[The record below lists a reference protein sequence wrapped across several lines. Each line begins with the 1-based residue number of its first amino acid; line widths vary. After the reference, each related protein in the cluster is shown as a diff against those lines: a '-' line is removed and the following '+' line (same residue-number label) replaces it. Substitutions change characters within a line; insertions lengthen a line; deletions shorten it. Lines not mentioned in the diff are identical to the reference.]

1 MKFADLKFKKFIKD
15 AVSELG
21 FVNTTNVQE
30 LVFNKLKS
38 NTNIIVQS
46 ATGSGK
52 THAFL
57 LPIFDKID
65 VESKTVQAVIIAPTR
80 ELATQ
85 LFNVAS
91 QIAEFGNIDVRLY
104 IGGASRDNEIRRLN
118 LSQPQVVIGTIGR
131 IYDLAVQANAL
142 KIYSAK
148 DLVIDEADMVFE
160 EKAII
165 EVDKVLGLIVGNPK
179 FWLFSAT
186 LTKGLRQFINKYLS
200 GTDEIIIEEKE
211 LTKSSI
217 EHCFIPCKAK
227 QKEEVLLKLID
238 LINPYLLLIFVN
250 TKEKVIELSKHLASN
265 DIKVA
270 TLHGDLDDRTRRQT
284 LKRIQEMKYQYI
296 VASDIASRG
305 IDIQG
310 VSHVINF
317 DLPKD
322 TEFYIHRTGRTAR
335 YDQTGI
341 AFALYDYD
349 DEKYVEFLRKKG
361 LNVKFKKI
369 VNGELVPTKLEKAV
383 GTQKLKEKTDAIHA
397 KHPLPKKVKPG
408 YKKKRMEVIK
418 KEIKKIER
426 ERIEEIY
433 RKKSRNE
440 NRKSR

>member
-1 MKFADLKFKKFIKD
+1 MKFTELKFKPFIEE
-15 AVSELG
+15 ALNELN
-21 FVNTTNVQE
+21 FVETTSVQE
-30 LVFNKLKS
+30 LVFKKLKS

-57 LPIFDKID
+57 LPIFNRID
-65 VESKTVQAVIIAPTR
+65 VNSKNVQVVIIAPTR

-85 LFNVAS
+85 LFNIAS
-91 QIAEFGNIDVRLY
+91 QIAKYADIDVRLY
-104 IGGASRDNEIRRLN
+104 IGGSSRDNEIRRLN
-118 LSQPQVVIGTIGR
+118 ISQPQIVIGTIGR
-131 IYDLAVQANAL
+131 IHDLAVQANAL
-142 KIYSAK
+142 KIYSAL

-160 EKAII
+160 EKAIV
-165 EVDKVLGLIVGNPK
+165 EVDKVLSIIVGNPK

-227 QKEEVLLKLID
+227 QKEDVLLNIID
-238 LINPYLLLIFVN
+238 IINPYLLLIFVN
-250 TKEKVIELSKHLASN
+250 TKEKVIELSKFLANN

-270 TLHGDLDDRTRRQT
+270 TIHGDLDDRTRRQT
-284 LKRIQEMKYQYI
+284 LKRIQDMQYRYI

-369 VNGELVPTKLEKAV
+369 VNGEFVPTKLEKAI
-383 GTQKLKEKTDAIHA
+383 GTQKLKEKTDAVHA

>member
-1 MKFADLKFKKFIKD
+1 MKFTDLKFKPFIQESLD
-15 AVSELG
+15 ELG
-21 FVNTTNVQE
+21 FVETTPVQE
-30 LVFNKLKS
+30 LVFKQLKS

-57 LPIFDKID
+57 LPIFDRID
-65 VESKTVQAVIIAPTR
+65 INSKTVQTVIIAPTR

-91 QIAEFGNIDVRLY
+91 QIAKFGDIDVRLY
-104 IGGASRDNEIRRLN
+104 IGGSSRENEIRRLN
-118 LSQPQVVIGTIGR
+118 LSQPQIVIGTIGR

-160 EKAII
+160 EKAIV
-165 EVDKVLGLIVGNPK
+165 EVDKVLSIIVGNPK

-227 QKEEVLLKLID
+227 QKEDVLLNLIEM
-238 LINPYLLLIFVN
+238 INPYLLLIFVN
-250 TKEKVIELSKHLASN
+250 TKEKVIELSKFLANN

-284 LKRIQEMKYQYI
+284 LKRIQDMQYRYI

-349 DEKYVEFLRKKG
+349 DEHYVEFLRKKG

-369 VNGELVPTKLEKAV
+369 VNGELVPTKLEKAI
-383 GTQKLKEKTDAIHA
+383 GTQKLKEKTDAVHA

>member
-1 MKFADLKFKKFIKD
+1 MKFTELKFKPFIEE
-15 AVSELG
+15 ALNELN
-21 FVNTTNVQE
+21 FVETTSVQE
-30 LVFNKLKS
+30 LVFKKLKS

-57 LPIFDKID
+57 LPIFNRID
-65 VESKTVQAVIIAPTR
+65 VNSKNVQAVIIAPTR

-91 QIAEFGNIDVRLY
+91 QIAKYADIDVRLY
-104 IGGASRDNEIRRLN
+104 IGGSSRDNEIRRLN
-118 LSQPQVVIGTIGR
+118 ISQPQIVIGTIGR
-131 IYDLAVQANAL
+131 IHDLAVQANAL
-142 KIYSAK
+142 KIYSAV

-160 EKAII
+160 EKAIV
-165 EVDKVLGLIVGNPK
+165 EVDKVLSIIVGNPK

-227 QKEEVLLKLID
+227 QKEDVLLNIID
-238 LINPYLLLIFVN
+238 IINPYLLLIFVN
-250 TKEKVIELSKHLASN
+250 TKEKVIELSKFLAN
-265 DIKVA
+265 NNIKVA
-270 TLHGDLDDRTRRQT
+270 TIHGDLDDRTRRQT
-284 LKRIQEMKYQYI
+284 LKRIQDMQYRYI

-369 VNGELVPTKLEKAV
+369 VNGEFVPTKLEKAI
-383 GTQKLKEKTDAIHA
+383 GTQKLKEKTDAVHA

>member
-1 MKFADLKFKKFIKD
+1 MKFTELKFKPFIEE
-15 AVSELG
+15 ALNELN
-21 FVNTTNVQE
+21 FVETTSVQE
-30 LVFNKLKS
+30 LVFKKLKS

-57 LPIFDKID
+57 LPIFNRID
-65 VESKTVQAVIIAPTR
+65 VNSKNVQAVIIAPTR

-91 QIAEFGNIDVRLY
+91 QIAKYADIDVRLY
-104 IGGASRDNEIRRLN
+104 IGGSSRDNEIRRLN
-118 LSQPQVVIGTIGR
+118 ISQPQIVIGTIGR
-131 IYDLAVQANAL
+131 IHDLAVQANAL
-142 KIYSAK
+142 KIYSAL

-160 EKAII
+160 EKAIV
-165 EVDKVLGLIVGNPK
+165 EVDKVLSIIVGNPK

-227 QKEEVLLKLID
+227 QKEDVLLNIID
-238 LINPYLLLIFVN
+238 IINPYLLLIFVN
-250 TKEKVIELSKHLASN
+250 TKEKVIELSKFLANN

-270 TLHGDLDDRTRRQT
+270 TIHGDLDDRTRRQT
-284 LKRIQEMKYQYI
+284 LKRIQDMQYRYI

-369 VNGELVPTKLEKAV
+369 VNGEFVPTKLEKAI
-383 GTQKLKEKTDAIHA
+383 GTQKLKEKTDAVHA

>member
-1 MKFADLKFKKFIKD
+1 MHFTELKFKPFIQD
-15 AVSELG
+15 ALNELG
-21 FVNTTNVQE
+21 FIETTPVQE
-30 LVFNKLKS
+30 LVFKKLKS

-57 LPIFDKID
+57 LPIFDRID
-65 VESKTVQAVIIAPTR
+65 INSKTVQAVIIAPTR

-91 QIAEFGNIDVRLY
+91 QIAKFADVDVRLY
-104 IGGASRDNEIRRLN
+104 IGGSSRDNEIRRLN
-118 LSQPQVVIGTIGR
+118 LSQPQIVIGTIGR
-131 IYDLAVQANAL
+131 IHDLAVQANAL
-142 KIYSAK
+142 KIYSAN

-160 EKAII
+160 EKAIV
-165 EVDKVLGLIVGNPK
+165 EVDKVLSIIVGNPK

-227 QKEEVLLKLID
+227 QKEEVLLSLID
-238 LINPYLLLIFVN
+238 MINPYLLLIFVN
-250 TKEKVIELSKHLASN
+250 TKEKVIELSKFLANN
-265 DIKVA
+265 DVKVA

-284 LKRIQEMKYQYI
+284 LKRIQDMQYRYI

-369 VNGELVPTKLEKAV
+369 VNGELVPTKLEKAI
-383 GTQKLKEKTDAIHA
+383 GTQKLKEKTDAVHA

-408 YKKKRMEVIK
+408 YKKKRMEAIK

>member
-1 MKFADLKFKKFIKD
+1 MKFTELKFKPFIEE
-15 AVSELG
+15 ALNELN
-21 FVNTTNVQE
+21 FVETTSVQE
-30 LVFNKLKS
+30 LVFKKLKS

-57 LPIFDKID
+57 LPIFNRID
-65 VESKTVQAVIIAPTR
+65 VNSKNVQAVIIAPTR

-91 QIAEFGNIDVRLY
+91 QIAKYADIDVRLY
-104 IGGASRDNEIRRLN
+104 IGGSSRDNEIRRLN
-118 LSQPQVVIGTIGR
+118 ISQPQIVIGTIGR
-131 IYDLAVQANAL
+131 IHDLAVQANAL
-142 KIYSAK
+142 KIYSAL

-160 EKAII
+160 EKAIV
-165 EVDKVLGLIVGNPK
+165 EVDKVLSIIVGNPK

-200 GTDEIIIEEKE
+200 GTDEIIMEEKE
-211 LTKSSI
+211 LTKSAI

-227 QKEEVLLKLID
+227 QKEDVLLNIID
-238 LINPYLLLIFVN
+238 IINPYLLLIFVN
-250 TKEKVIELSKHLASN
+250 TKEKVIELSKFLANN

-270 TLHGDLDDRTRRQT
+270 TIHGDLDDRTRRQT
-284 LKRIQEMKYQYI
+284 LKRIQDMQYRYI

-369 VNGELVPTKLEKAV
+369 VNGEFVPTKLEKAI
-383 GTQKLKEKTDAIHA
+383 GTQKLKEKTDAVHA

>member
-1 MKFADLKFKKFIKD
+1 MKFTELKFKPFIEE
-15 AVSELG
+15 ALNELN
-21 FVNTTNVQE
+21 FVETTSVQE
-30 LVFNKLKS
+30 LVFKKLKS

-57 LPIFDKID
+57 LPIFNRID
-65 VESKTVQAVIIAPTR
+65 VNSKNVQAVIIAPTR

-91 QIAEFGNIDVRLY
+91 QIAKYADIDVRLY
-104 IGGASRDNEIRRLN
+104 IGGSSRDNEIRRLN
-118 LSQPQVVIGTIGR
+118 ISQPQIVIGTIGR
-131 IYDLAVQANAL
+131 IHDLAVQANAL
-142 KIYSAK
+142 KIYSAL

-160 EKAII
+160 EKAIV
-165 EVDKVLGLIVGNPK
+165 EVDKVLSIIVGNPK

-227 QKEEVLLKLID
+227 QKEDVLLNIID
-238 LINPYLLLIFVN
+238 IINPYLLLIFVN
-250 TKEKVIELSKHLASN
+250 TKEKVIELSKFLANN

-270 TLHGDLDDRTRRQT
+270 TIHGDLDDRTRRQT
-284 LKRIQEMKYQYI
+284 LKRIQDMQYRYI
-296 VASDIASRG
+296 IASDIASRG

-369 VNGELVPTKLEKAV
+369 VNGEFVPTKLEKAI
-383 GTQKLKEKTDAIHA
+383 GTQKLKEKTDAVHA

>member
-1 MKFADLKFKKFIKD
+1 MKFKELQFKPFIKD
-15 AVSELG
+15 ALNELE
-21 FVNTTNVQE
+21 FVETTPVQE
-30 LVFNKLKS
+30 LVFKKLKS

-57 LPIFDKID
+57 LPIFDRID
-65 VESKTVQAVIIAPTR
+65 VNSKTVQAVIIAPTR

-85 LFNVAS
+85 LYNVAS
-91 QIAEFGNIDVRLY
+91 QVAKFADIDVRLY

-118 LSQPQVVIGTIGR
+118 LSQPQIVIGTIGR
-131 IYDLAVQANAL
+131 IHDLAVQANAL
-142 KIYSAK
+142 KIYSAN

-165 EVDKVLGLIVGNPK
+165 EVDKVLSIIIGNPK

-227 QKEEVLLKLID
+227 QKEDVLLNLINM
-238 LINPYLLLIFVN
+238 INPYLLLIFVN
-250 TKEKVIELSKHLASN
+250 TKEKVIELSKFLANN

-284 LKRIQEMKYQYI
+284 LKRIQDMQYRYI

-322 TEFYIHRTGRTAR
+322 TEWYIHRTGRTAR

-369 VNGELVPTKLEKAV
+369 VNNEFVPTKLEKAI
-383 GTQKLKEKTDAIHA
+383 GTQKLKEKTDAVHA

-408 YKKKRMEVIK
+408 YKKKRMETIK

>member
-1 MKFADLKFKKFIKD
+1 MKFSELKFKPFIND
-15 AVSELG
+15 ALSELG
-21 FVNTTNVQE
+21 FVETTNVQE
-30 LVFNKLKS
+30 LVFKKLKS
-38 NTNIIVQS
+38 NTNVIVQS

-65 VESKTVQAVIIAPTR
+65 ISSKTIQTVIIAPTR

-91 QIAEFGNIDVRLY
+91 QIAAFADIDVRLY

-118 LSQPQVVIGTIGR
+118 ISQPQIVIGTIGR
-131 IYDLAVQANAL
+131 IHDLAVQANAL

-165 EVDKVLGLIVGNPK
+165 EVDKVLRIIVGNPK

-227 QKEEVLLKLID
+227 QKEEVLLNLID
-238 LINPYLLLIFVN
+238 IINPYLLLIFVN
-250 TKEKVIELSKHLASN
+250 TKERVIELSKHLADN
-265 DIKVA
+265 NVKVA
-270 TLHGDLDDRTRRQT
+270 TLHGDLDDRSRRQT
-284 LKRIQEMKYQYI
+284 LKRIQDMQYQYI

-305 IDIQG
+305 INIPG

-369 VNGELVPTKLEKAV
+369 LNNELVPTKLEKAI
-383 GTQKLKEKTDAIHA
+383 GTQKLKEKTDAVHA

>member
-1 MKFADLKFKKFIKD
+1 MKFTELKFKPFIEE
-15 AVSELG
+15 ALNELN
-21 FVNTTNVQE
+21 FVETTSVQE
-30 LVFNKLKS
+30 LVFKKLKS

-57 LPIFDKID
+57 LPIFNRID
-65 VESKTVQAVIIAPTR
+65 VNSKNVQAVIIAPTR

-91 QIAEFGNIDVRLY
+91 QIAKYGDIDVRLY
-104 IGGASRDNEIRRLN
+104 IGGSSRDNEIRRLN
-118 LSQPQVVIGTIGR
+118 ISQPQIVIGTIGR
-131 IYDLAVQANAL
+131 IHDLAVQANAL
-142 KIYSAK
+142 KIYSAL

-160 EKAII
+160 EKAIV
-165 EVDKVLGLIVGNPK
+165 EVDKVLSIIVGNPK

-227 QKEEVLLKLID
+227 QKEDVLLNIID
-238 LINPYLLLIFVN
+238 IINPYLLLIFVN
-250 TKEKVIELSKHLASN
+250 TKEKVIELSKFLANN

-270 TLHGDLDDRTRRQT
+270 TIHGDLDDRTRRQT
-284 LKRIQEMKYQYI
+284 LKRIQDMQYRYI

-369 VNGELVPTKLEKAV
+369 VNGEFVPTKLEKAI
-383 GTQKLKEKTDAIHA
+383 GTQKLKEKTDAVHA

>member
-1 MKFADLKFKKFIKD
+1 MKFTELKFKPFIEE
-15 AVSELG
+15 ALNELN
-21 FVNTTNVQE
+21 FVETTSVQE
-30 LVFNKLKS
+30 LVFKKLKS

-57 LPIFDKID
+57 LPIFNRID
-65 VESKTVQAVIIAPTR
+65 VNSKNVQAVIIAPTR

-85 LFNVAS
+85 LFNIAS
-91 QIAEFGNIDVRLY
+91 QIAKYADIDVRLY
-104 IGGASRDNEIRRLN
+104 IGGSSRDNEIRRLN
-118 LSQPQVVIGTIGR
+118 ISQPQIVIGTIGR
-131 IYDLAVQANAL
+131 IHDLAVQANAL
-142 KIYSAK
+142 KIYSAL

-160 EKAII
+160 EKAIV
-165 EVDKVLGLIVGNPK
+165 EVDKVLSIIVGNPK

-227 QKEEVLLKLID
+227 QKEDVLLNIID
-238 LINPYLLLIFVN
+238 IINPYLLLIFVN
-250 TKEKVIELSKHLASN
+250 TKEKVIELSKFLANN

-270 TLHGDLDDRTRRQT
+270 TIHGDLDDRTRRQT
-284 LKRIQEMKYQYI
+284 LKRIQDMQYRYI

-369 VNGELVPTKLEKAV
+369 VNGEFVPTKLEKAI
-383 GTQKLKEKTDAIHA
+383 GTQKLKEKTDAVHA

>member
-1 MKFADLKFKKFIKD
+1 MKFSELKFKPFIYD
-15 AVSELG
+15 ALAELG
-21 FVNTTNVQE
+21 FVETTKVQE
-30 LVFNKLKS
+30 LVFNKLKI
-38 NTNIIVQS
+38 NNNIIVQS

-65 VESKTVQAVIIAPTR
+65 LSSKTVQTVIIAPTR

-85 LFNVAS
+85 LYNVAY
-91 QIAEFGNIDVRLY
+91 QIAKFQDIDVRLY

-118 LSQPQVVIGTIGR
+118 ISQPQIVIGTIGR
-131 IYDLAVQANAL
+131 IHDLAVQANAL

-160 EKAII
+160 EKAIV
-165 EVDKVLGLIVGNPK
+165 EVDKVLSIIVGNPK

-200 GTDEIIIEEKE
+200 GTEEVIIEEKE

-227 QKEEVLLKLID
+227 QKEEVLLKLIEI
-238 LINPYLLLIFVN
+238 INPYLLLIFVN
-250 TKEKVIELSKHLASN
+250 TKERVIELSKYLADN
-265 DIKVA
+265 NIKVA
-270 TLHGDLDDRTRRQT
+270 TLHGDLDDRSRRQT
-284 LKRIQEMKYQYI
+284 LKRIQDMQYQYI

-335 YDQTGI
+335 YDQTGT

-369 VNGELVPTKLEKAV
+369 VNDEFVPTKIEKAV
-383 GTQKLKEKTDAIHA
+383 GTQKLKEKTDAVHA

>member
-1 MKFADLKFKKFIKD
+1 MKFTELKFKPFIEEALK
-15 AVSELG
+15 ELN
-21 FVNTTNVQE
+21 FVEATSVQE
-30 LVFNKLKS
+30 LVFKKLNS

-57 LPIFDKID
+57 LPIFNKID
-65 VESKTVQAVIIAPTR
+65 VNSKTVQAVIIAPTR

-91 QIAEFGNIDVRLY
+91 QIAQFAEIDVRLY
-104 IGGASRDNEIRRLN
+104 IGGSSRDNEIRRLN
-118 LSQPQVVIGTIGR
+118 ISQPQIVIGTIGR
-131 IYDLAVQANAL
+131 IHDLAVQANAL
-142 KIYSAK
+142 KIYSAQ

-160 EKAII
+160 EKAIV
-165 EVDKVLGLIVGNPK
+165 EVDKVLSIIVGNPK

-227 QKEEVLLKLID
+227 QKEEVLLNLIEI
-238 LINPYLLLIFVN
+238 INPYLLLIFVN
-250 TKEKVIELSKHLASN
+250 TKEKVIELSKFLANN

-270 TLHGDLDDRTRRQT
+270 TIHGDLDDRTRRQT
-284 LKRIQEMKYQYI
+284 LKRIQDMQYRYI

-369 VNGELVPTKLEKAV
+369 VNGEFVPTKLEKAI
-383 GTQKLKEKTDAIHA
+383 GTQKLKEKTDAVHA

-440 NRKSR
+440 YRKSR

>member
-1 MKFADLKFKKFIKD
+1 MKFTELKFKPFIEE
-15 AVSELG
+15 ALNELN
-21 FVNTTNVQE
+21 FVETTSVQE
-30 LVFNKLKS
+30 LVFKKLKS
-38 NTNIIVQS
+38 ITNIIVQS

-57 LPIFDKID
+57 LPIFNRID
-65 VESKTVQAVIIAPTR
+65 VNSKNVQAVIIAPTR

-91 QIAEFGNIDVRLY
+91 QIAKYADIDVRLY
-104 IGGASRDNEIRRLN
+104 IGGSSRDNEIRRLN
-118 LSQPQVVIGTIGR
+118 ISQPQIVIGTIGR
-131 IYDLAVQANAL
+131 IHDLAVQANAL
-142 KIYSAK
+142 KIYSAL

-160 EKAII
+160 EKAIV
-165 EVDKVLGLIVGNPK
+165 EVDKVLSIIVGNPK

-227 QKEEVLLKLID
+227 QKEDVLLNIID
-238 LINPYLLLIFVN
+238 IINPYLLLIFVN
-250 TKEKVIELSKHLASN
+250 TKEKVIELSKFLANN

-270 TLHGDLDDRTRRQT
+270 TIHGDLDDRTRRQT
-284 LKRIQEMKYQYI
+284 LKRIQDMQYRYI

-369 VNGELVPTKLEKAV
+369 VNGEFVPTKLEKAI
-383 GTQKLKEKTDAIHA
+383 GTQKLKEKTDAVHA

>member
-1 MKFADLKFKKFIKD
+1 MKFKELQFKQFIKD
-15 AVSELG
+15 ALNELE
-21 FVNTTNVQE
+21 FVETTPVQE
-30 LVFNKLKS
+30 LVFKKLKS

-57 LPIFDKID
+57 LPIFDRID
-65 VESKTVQAVIIAPTR
+65 VNSKTVQAVIIAPTR

-85 LFNVAS
+85 LYNVAS
-91 QIAEFGNIDVRLY
+91 QVAKFANIDVRLY
-104 IGGASRDNEIRRLN
+104 IGGASRNNEIRRLN
-118 LSQPQVVIGTIGR
+118 LSQPQIVIGTIGR
-131 IYDLAVQANAL
+131 IHDLAVQANAL
-142 KIYSAK
+142 KIYSAN

-165 EVDKVLGLIVGNPK
+165 EVDKVLSIIIGNPK

-227 QKEEVLLKLID
+227 QKEDVLLNLINI
-238 LINPYLLLIFVN
+238 INPYLLLIFVN
-250 TKEKVIELSKHLASN
+250 TKEKVIELSKFLANN

-284 LKRIQEMKYQYI
+284 LKRIQDMQYRYI

-322 TEFYIHRTGRTAR
+322 TEWYIHRTGRTAR

-369 VNGELVPTKLEKAV
+369 VNNEFVPTKLEKAI
-383 GTQKLKEKTDAIHA
+383 GTQKLKEKTDAVHA

-408 YKKKRMEVIK
+408 YKKKRMETIK

-433 RKKSRNE
+433 RKKNRNE

>member
-1 MKFADLKFKKFIKD
+1 MKFKELQFKPFIKD
-15 AVSELG
+15 ALNELE
-21 FVNTTNVQE
+21 FVETTPVQE
-30 LVFNKLKS
+30 LVFKKLKS

-57 LPIFDKID
+57 LPIFDRID
-65 VESKTVQAVIIAPTR
+65 VNSKTVQAVIIAPTR

-85 LFNVAS
+85 LYNVAS
-91 QIAEFGNIDVRLY
+91 QVAKFADIDVRLY

-118 LSQPQVVIGTIGR
+118 LSQPQIVIGTIGR
-131 IYDLAVQANAL
+131 IHDLAVQANAL
-142 KIYSAK
+142 KIYSAN

-165 EVDKVLGLIVGNPK
+165 EVDKVLSIIIGNPK

-227 QKEEVLLKLID
+227 QKEDVLLNLINM
-238 LINPYLLLIFVN
+238 INPYLLLIFVN
-250 TKEKVIELSKHLASN
+250 TKEKVIELSKFLANN

-284 LKRIQEMKYQYI
+284 LKRIQDMQYRYI

-322 TEFYIHRTGRTAR
+322 TEWYIHRTGRTAR

-369 VNGELVPTKLEKAV
+369 VNNEFVPTKLEKAI
-383 GTQKLKEKTDAIHA
+383 GTQKLKEKTDAVHA

-408 YKKKRMEVIK
+408 YKKKRMETIK

-440 NRKSR
+440 NWKSR

>member
-1 MKFADLKFKKFIKD
+1 MKFTELKFKPFIEE
-15 AVSELG
+15 ALNELN
-21 FVNTTNVQE
+21 FVETTSVQE
-30 LVFNKLKS
+30 LVFKKLKS

-57 LPIFDKID
+57 LPIFNRID
-65 VESKTVQAVIIAPTR
+65 VNSKNVQAVIIAPTR

-85 LFNVAS
+85 LFNIAS
-91 QIAEFGNIDVRLY
+91 QIAKYADIDVRLY
-104 IGGASRDNEIRRLN
+104 IGGSSRDNEIRRLN
-118 LSQPQVVIGTIGR
+118 ISQPQIVIGTIGR
-131 IYDLAVQANAL
+131 IHDLAVQANAL
-142 KIYSAK
+142 KIYSAL

-160 EKAII
+160 EKAIV
-165 EVDKVLGLIVGNPK
+165 EVDKVLSIIVGNPK

-217 EHCFIPCKAK
+217 DHCFIPCKAK
-227 QKEEVLLKLID
+227 QKEDVLLNIID
-238 LINPYLLLIFVN
+238 IINPYLLLIFVN
-250 TKEKVIELSKHLASN
+250 TKEKVIELSKFLANN

-270 TLHGDLDDRTRRQT
+270 TIHGDLDDRTRRQT
-284 LKRIQEMKYQYI
+284 LKRIQDMQYRYI

-305 IDIQG
+305 IDIRG

-369 VNGELVPTKLEKAV
+369 VKGEFVPTKLEKAI
-383 GTQKLKEKTDAIHA
+383 GTQKLKEKTDAVHA

>member
-1 MKFADLKFKKFIKD
+1 MKFTELKFKPFIEEALK
-15 AVSELG
+15 ELN
-21 FVNTTNVQE
+21 FVETTSVQE
-30 LVFNKLKS
+30 LVFKKLKS

-57 LPIFDKID
+57 LPIFNKID
-65 VESKTVQAVIIAPTR
+65 VNSKTVQAVIIAPTR

-91 QIAEFGNIDVRLY
+91 QIAQFAEIDVRLY
-104 IGGASRDNEIRRLN
+104 IGGSSRDNEIRRLN
-118 LSQPQVVIGTIGR
+118 ISQPQIVIGTIGR
-131 IYDLAVQANAL
+131 IHDLAVQANAL
-142 KIYSAK
+142 KIYSAQ

-160 EKAII
+160 EKAIV
-165 EVDKVLGLIVGNPK
+165 EVDKVLSIIVGNPK

-227 QKEEVLLKLID
+227 QKEEVLLNLIEI
-238 LINPYLLLIFVN
+238 INPYLLLIFVN
-250 TKEKVIELSKHLASN
+250 TKEKVIELSKFLANN

-270 TLHGDLDDRTRRQT
+270 TIHGDLDDRTRRQT
-284 LKRIQEMKYQYI
+284 LKRIQDMQYRYI

-369 VNGELVPTKLEKAV
+369 VNGEFVPTKLEKAI
-383 GTQKLKEKTDAIHA
+383 GTQKLKEKTDAVHA

>member
-1 MKFADLKFKKFIKD
+1 MKFTELKFKPFIEEALK
-15 AVSELG
+15 ELN
-21 FVNTTNVQE
+21 FVETTSVQE
-30 LVFNKLKS
+30 LVFKKLKS

-57 LPIFDKID
+57 LPIFNKID
-65 VESKTVQAVIIAPTR
+65 VNSKTVQAVIIAPTR

-91 QIAEFGNIDVRLY
+91 QIAQFAEIDVRLY
-104 IGGASRDNEIRRLN
+104 IGGSSRDNEIRRLN
-118 LSQPQVVIGTIGR
+118 ISQPQIVIGTIGR
-131 IYDLAVQANAL
+131 IHDLAVQANAL
-142 KIYSAK
+142 KIYSAQ

-160 EKAII
+160 EKAIV
-165 EVDKVLGLIVGNPK
+165 EVDKVLSIIVGNPK

-227 QKEEVLLKLID
+227 QKEEVLLNLIEI
-238 LINPYLLLIFVN
+238 INPYLLLIFVN
-250 TKEKVIELSKHLASN
+250 TKEKVIELSKFLANN

-270 TLHGDLDDRTRRQT
+270 TIHGDLDDRTRRQT
-284 LKRIQEMKYQYI
+284 LKRIQDMQYRYI

-369 VNGELVPTKLEKAV
+369 VNGEFVPTKLEKAI
-383 GTQKLKEKTDAIHA
+383 GTQKLKEKTDAVHA

-433 RKKSRNE
+433 SKKSRNE

>member
-1 MKFADLKFKKFIKD
+1 MKFTEMKFKPFIFEALD
-15 AVSELG
+15 ELG
-21 FVNTTNVQE
+21 FVNATSVQE
-30 LVFNKLKS
+30 LVFKKLKS
-38 NTNIIVQS
+38 NSNIIVQS

-65 VESKTVQAVIIAPTR
+65 VNSKTVQSVIIAPTR

-85 LFNVAS
+85 LYNVAS
-91 QIAEFGNIDVRLY
+91 QIAKFADVDVRLY

-142 KIYSAK
+142 KIYSAN

-165 EVDKVLGLIVGNPK
+165 EVDKVLSIIVGNPK

-200 GTDEIIIEEKE
+200 GTDEVIIEEKE

-227 QKEEVLLKLID
+227 QKEEVLLNLMD

-250 TKEKVIELSKHLASN
+250 TKEKVIELSKHLADH

-284 LKRIQEMKYQYI
+284 LKRIQDMQYRYI

-322 TEFYIHRTGRTAR
+322 TEWYIHRTGRTAR

-349 DEKYVEFLRKKG
+349 DEKYVDFLRKKG

-369 VNGELVPTKLEKAV
+369 VNGELVATKLEKAI
-383 GTQKLKEKTDAIHA
+383 GTQKLKEKTDAVHA

>member
-1 MKFADLKFKKFIKD
+1 MKFTELKFKSFIQE
-15 AVSELG
+15 ALNELE
-21 FVNTTNVQE
+21 FIETTPVQE
-30 LVFNKLKS
+30 LVFKKLKS

-57 LPIFDKID
+57 LPIFDRID
-65 VESKTVQAVIIAPTR
+65 VNSKTVQAVIIAPTR

-85 LFNVAS
+85 LYNVAS
-91 QIAEFGNIDVRLY
+91 QVAKFADIDVRLY
-104 IGGASRDNEIRRLN
+104 IGGSSRDNEIRRLN
-118 LSQPQVVIGTIGR
+118 ISQPQIVIGTIGR
-131 IYDLAVQANAL
+131 IHDLAVQANAL
-142 KIYSAK
+142 KIYSAN

-160 EKAII
+160 EKAIV
-165 EVDKVLGLIVGNPK
+165 EVDKVLSIIIGNPK

-227 QKEEVLLKLID
+227 QKEDVLLNLINI
-238 LINPYLLLIFVN
+238 INPYLLLIFVN
-250 TKEKVIELSKHLASN
+250 TKEKVIELSKFLANN

-284 LKRIQEMKYQYI
+284 LKRIQDMQYRYI

-369 VNGELVPTKLEKAV
+369 VNNEFVPTKLEKTV
-383 GTQKLKEKTDAIHA
+383 GTQKLKEKTDAVHA

>member
-1 MKFADLKFKKFIKD
+1 MKFTELKFKSFIQE
-15 AVSELG
+15 ALNELE
-21 FVNTTNVQE
+21 FIETTPVQE
-30 LVFNKLKS
+30 LVFKKLKS

-57 LPIFDKID
+57 LPIFDRID
-65 VESKTVQAVIIAPTR
+65 VNSKTVQAVIIAPTR

-85 LFNVAS
+85 LYNVAS
-91 QIAEFGNIDVRLY
+91 QVAKFADIDVRLY
-104 IGGASRDNEIRRLN
+104 IGGSSRDNEIRRLN
-118 LSQPQVVIGTIGR
+118 ISQPQIVIGTIGR
-131 IYDLAVQANAL
+131 IHDLAVQANAL
-142 KIYSAK
+142 KIYSAN

-160 EKAII
+160 EKAIV
-165 EVDKVLGLIVGNPK
+165 EVDKVLSIIIGNPK

-227 QKEEVLLKLID
+227 QKEDVLLNLINI
-238 LINPYLLLIFVN
+238 INPYLLLIFVN
-250 TKEKVIELSKHLASN
+250 TKEKVIELSKFLANN

-270 TLHGDLDDRTRRQT
+270 ALHGDLDDRTRRQT
-284 LKRIQEMKYQYI
+284 LKRIQDMQYRYI

-369 VNGELVPTKLEKAV
+369 VNNEFVPTKLEKTV
-383 GTQKLKEKTDAIHA
+383 GTQKLKEKTDAVHA